1 MLALRDPA
9 QAYRRVDFE
18 ARVSGA
24 DQRELVRMCYE
35 RVISSLGSAI
45 HAHGKGD
52 NAVKSKA
59 LTQAL
64 SALTALQVGVSG
76 DDTMAGALAHFY
88 TAARHAVLDSVLE
101 FDGRTLRNV
110 RQDVIDIAAH
120 LMGGDH

>member
-18 ARVSGA
+18 ARVSSA

-52 NAVKSKA
+52 NGVKSQA
-59 LTQAL
+59 LTRAL

-76 DDTMAGALAHFY
+76 DDTMAGALAQFY
-88 TAARHAVLDSVLE
+88 TAARTPCSTACWSSMPAPCAMC
-101 FDGRTLRNV
+101 GRTSPTSRP
-110 RQDVIDIAAH
+110 I
-120 LMGGDH
+120 